1 MCTKTNFLHRQ
12 AFLCL
17 TPRKPF
23 NTPILYPLFI
33 HACCRF
39 SYLLL
44 HVQLSPL
51 SGSDRDGHPVIVI
64 SACRL
69 PPSDAIDHNVLLRY
83 TSLLHVY
90 TTLYAVL

>member
-1 MCTKTNFLHRQ
+1 MATGGGARPENNGDDVVEYEE
-12 AFLCL
+12 AFEMLEKYSIIS
-17 TPRKPF
+17 T
-23 NTPILYPLFI
+23 
-33 HACCRF
+33 
-39 SYLLL
+39 
-44 HVQLSPL
+44 